1 MSIIDDVKKLLNG
14 TLDEKLEIVERRT
27 KERLSSLV
35 NLDNVPD
42 QLDYISY
49 EVTLKRFNRIGQE
62 GMTSYT
68 QEGLSM
74 VFPDSDFSEYQQE
87 IDDFIKNNDPNYSN
101 RTSAARFF

>member
-1 MSIIDDVKKLLNG
+1 MTIIDDVKKLLNG

-35 NLDNVPD
+35 KLDNVPD

-87 IDDFIKNNDPNYSN
+87 IDDFIKKNDPNYSN
-101 RTSAARFF
+101 RTSVARFF